1 MDLKQYFDKNKDE
14 DINNLIRKKIKKSE
28 EMKVIERKTNKL
40 HENHLRIYQKF
51 LKDHKSVSFYTVNYS
66 NKLVFY
72 A

>member
-51 LKDHKSVSFYTVNYS
+51 LKDHKSVSFNTLNNS